1 MATINDPALREISV
15 LIHAFELVF
24 RKMIRLL
31 IGKISLKKIQEMI
44 HIIFV
49 EEAEA
54 KLQQQRPNQ
63 NVALADL
70 ALLADVDTRM
80 IKKARSYIALS
91 TPIYEDAS
99 FLNELLPETC
109 VLDFWDNDSKY
120 TDEETGQPMILKIR
134 GPGVSFESLLTDSTS
149 TNVIV
154 VDSILQRLTESN
166 SIELMPGG
174 EEVRLIETQYT
185 SFASTDKTA
194 NLKVGLAVVSNLLD
208 TVTHNL
214 QAPSRGETAFYQR
227 GCWTTRLSKHDRWK
241 LRELT
246 RKFLLRSNE
255 EAGELIEQYE
265 RNLASSEQI
274 TAGISMFYFED
285 DKAA

>member
-24 RKMIRLL
+24 RKLIRLL

-54 KLQQQRPNQ
+54 KLKRQRPNQ

-91 TPIYEDAS
+91 TPIHQDAS
-99 FLNELLPETC
+99 FLSELLPETC
-109 VLDFWDNDSKY
+109 VLDYWDNESKY
-120 TDEETGQPMILKIR
+120 TDEKTGQPMILKIR
-134 GPGVSFESLLTDSTS
+134 GPAVSFESLLRESTS
-149 TNVIV
+149 TNGAV

-166 SIELMPGG
+166 SVEIMPGG
-174 EEVRLIETQYT
+174 EEVRLTDIQYT

-194 NLKVGLAVVSNLLD
+194 SLKVGLAVVSNLLD
-208 TVTHNL
+208 TITHNL
-214 QAPSRGETAFYQR
+214 RAPSKGDGAFYQR
-227 GCWTTRLSKHDRWK
+227 GCWTTRLSKRDRWK
-241 LRELT
+241 LREMT
-246 RKFLLRSNE
+246 RKFLLRSDE
-255 EAGELIEQYE
+255 KARELIGEYE
-265 RNLASSEQI
+265 RNLISNEQI
-274 TAGISMFYFED
+274 TAGISMFYFEED
-285 DKAA
+285 IAA